1 MAPTQPK
8 PCVCKAKT
16 QPTSSDVICCEKCQA
31 WMHDVCIGIPAAE
44 FSRIDKYYCLLCIS
58 KTPTLRITYS
68 RPSIPPKSSTDVL
81 LEKLIEKLD
90 ALCDGLT
97 KVISRVDALEQK
109 VADSPPDRYGQPPA
123 DMQQPFD
130 IAAVAS
136 QVIADQQVAE
146 RKKLRAVLEGIDEQS
161 PEEDVA
167 LIRDIAE
174 KCGVAAELDAE
185 HIHRHGRGQQDR
197 GRIIKVPFSSFD
209 ARNKFLRSF
218 ASAKKSL
225 DLRSTFPKVSARR
238 DLTPLE
244 LKTHYALKKRAYL
257 LNREC
262 MLYKYHYVDLKI
274 VTLPNPKPLRQANVE
289 SRALDESLANGEQH

>member
-1 MAPTQPK
+1 M
-8 PCVCKAKT
+8 
-16 QPTSSDVICCEKCQA
+16 
-31 WMHDVCIGIPAAE
+31 
-44 FSRIDKYYCLLCIS
+44 
-58 KTPTLRITYS
+58 
-68 RPSIPPKSSTDVL
+68 PSKSSTDVL
-81 LEKLIEKLD
+81 LEKLIEKLEP
-90 ALCDGLT
+90 LCNGLA
-97 KVISRVDALEQK
+97 KVASRVDALEKK

-161 PEEDVA
+161 HEEDVA

-185 HIHRHGRGQQDR
+185 HIHRHGREQQER
-197 GRIIKVPFSSFD
+197 GRIIK
-209 ARNKFLRSF
+209 
-218 ASAKKSL
+218 
-225 DLRSTFPKVSARR
+225 
-238 DLTPLE
+238 
-244 LKTHYALKKRAYL
+244 THYSLKKRAYL

-289 SRALDESLANGEQH
+289 SHAHDESLANSEQH